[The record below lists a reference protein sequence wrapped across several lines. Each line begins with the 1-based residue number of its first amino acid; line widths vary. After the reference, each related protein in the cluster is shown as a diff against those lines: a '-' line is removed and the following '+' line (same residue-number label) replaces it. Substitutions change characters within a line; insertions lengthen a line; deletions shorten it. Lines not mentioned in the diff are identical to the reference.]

1 MPSSKYN
8 WSFIHSSFREYFSK
22 ISVSTSF
29 YRIWSFVCLSF
40 FYLNFISFYQKMNY
54 ALQEEYK
61 IWNTLFCGNSMELSV
76 QISISNRRWKKSE
89 MCSLKFISNLDNDNT
104 TTTWDENKRNDCM
117 KRKIWVTVYQN
128 VFNKV

>member
-1 MPSSKYN
+1 MKY
-8 WSFIHSSFREYFSK
+8 
-22 ISVSTSF
+22 V
-29 YRIWSFVCLSF
+29 
-40 FYLNFISFYQKMNY
+40 
-54 ALQEEYK
+54 LQEECK
-61 IWNTLFCGNSMELSV
+61 IWNTLFCGNSMALSV

-117 KRKIWVTVYQN
+117 KRKIWVTVYEN